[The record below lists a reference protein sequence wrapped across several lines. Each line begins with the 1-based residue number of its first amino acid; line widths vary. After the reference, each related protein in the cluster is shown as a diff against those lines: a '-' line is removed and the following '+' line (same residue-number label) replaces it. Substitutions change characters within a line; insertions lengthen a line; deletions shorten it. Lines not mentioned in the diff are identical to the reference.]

1 MILLGRVASL
11 FSLFGVFDAKGGE
24 VVLLGVSRDL
34 LGSGTSTCFY
44 HSFRACAPFISF
56 AFGFLVEH
64 FALLSGMAT
73 YVRHHL
79 WSYGDMVV
87 WIYIF

>member
-44 HSFRACAPFISF
+44 HFLKLVPLSF
-56 AFGFLVEH
+56 AFGFSLEQ

-73 YVRHHL
+73 YVRHR
-79 WSYGDMVV
+79 YGDMVV
-87 WIYIF
+87 WIYIFFIVTS